1 MNTYIGGLLR
11 DCETSIFSK
20 VCFQL
25 YYRLR
30 LHWLHS
36 LPVIPGPGLHQPC
49 LSLWKPGV
57 GSFAKMTLVLWT
69 PIVRARAFVTRMEW
83 IRVFA
88 ISSLSRKYLLRPA
101 ENIYCTQTARGCT
114 LLAGCLWHG
123 VAGRDLMSRYW
134 RWPGD
139 ETQLKYFYQPWAE
152 QLRALLSTCRGR
164 GDGTT
169 LSKCEWYC
177 KILRVSVQMI

>member
-1 MNTYIGGLLR
+1 MSSPSRGLLL

-25 YYRLR
+25 CCRLR

-49 LSLWKPGV
+49 LGLWKPGV

-88 ISSLSRKYLLRPA
+88 ISSLSRKYLARQK
-101 ENIYCTQTARGCT
+101 IFTAHRLCVAARCR
-114 LLAGCLWHG
+114 LAVSGTAW
-123 VAGRDLMSRYW
+123 RDVTW
-134 RWPGD
+134 CPD
-139 ETQLKYFYQPWAE
+139 T
-152 QLRALLSTCRGR
+152 
-164 GDGTT
+164 GDGRQMRHNLNIFISPE
-169 LSKCEWYC
+169 LSNWEPCCQHAEDMVQLYRTVNGIIKYCEY
-177 KILRVSVQMI
+177 LH